1 MITNL
6 NEIDLP
12 IPSKLTLLLSSF
24 LLVSPFDEILPQET
38 IDRNKLVTRT
48 DAFNFVHW
56 PKNEEEIIK
65 GKEVAIS
72 VQNATISK
80 LQEETNKSIQK
91 IEEMNKS
98 LSLSESE
105 YQKEVNKLLMSIE
118 GCSSSTPLSEIEK
131 REQETLSIILNK
143 LAKSTRF
150 KEEKK

>member
-1 MITNL
+1 MFTIL
-6 NEIDLP
+6 EKLGLP
-12 IPSKLTLLLSSF
+12 IPSKLTIILCVALLLSI
-24 LLVSPFDEILPQET
+24 LLNLSQCKKIND
-38 IDRNKLVTRT
+38 K
-48 DAFNFVHW
+48 
-56 PKNEEEIIK
+56 EEIIK

-80 LQEETNKSIQK
+80 LQKETNKSIQK
-91 IEEMNKS
+91 IEEMNKR

-118 GCSSSTPLSEIEK
+118 DCSPSAPLSEIEK

>member
-12 IPSKLTLLLSSF
+12 IPSKLTFLLSSF
-24 LLVSPFDEILPQET
+24 LLVSILLNVAQCKK
-38 IDRNKLVTRT
+38 INDK
-48 DAFNFVHW
+48 
-56 PKNEEEIIK
+56 EEIIK